1 MDENEVKL
9 NFHPTI
15 SPMKSGPQTKVIAAD
30 GEGLTLRFALD
41 IEAGKLNAD

>member
-15 SPMKSGPQTKVIAAD
+15 SPMKSGPQTKVID